1 MTGGP
6 SLRVETGDVTTPPS
20 TSAVASPATP
30 PVASA
35 SLAEALARWAA
46 EAPQRAA
53 LVHTRDDFPRRGVA
67 AAAAAFAGLAATAA
81 VMVVFAAS
89 WALMLAA
96 ATVAGATAAAAAV
109 ALQRSEASMLFAAQF
124 ETIRYGAL
132 HAHVSRL
139 TATLAAAGS
148 EEGSR
153 VLLLTPPPTAADTVS
168 LLAALR
174 VGGAT
179 LVIGPSVGCAGGAA
193 HCTARL
199 RPDLVVASRGAY
211 VRWRLALLF
220 CRWTRGETSGTTPP
234 LLRIDRLPA
243 FGSEEGGSNRAMPRH
258 GLPTAPPSGGG
269 GQPGPVAIVAAATR
283 ESAARAV
290 CDDAATEVASAD
302 ALRRRA
308 DAYGRALALALPR
321 SRPFGLSSA
330 VGPFGRD
337 ADRAPTAV
345 GGAGA
350 WRSLHLGSLHLALDD
365 LLLGG
370 TAVLHPRATVPAG
383 GNLPLL
389 NADNS
394 AAAWAT
400 GAQHLINRF
409 DINVL
414 TAPSDGW
421 AALAASLPGGSLR
434 GIALGAL
441 CVAPPLPPGDG
452 PATAPGLLS
461 AACELMRVEQPFR
474 PRGRGAVIWSL
485 SRSAVPC

>member
-1 MTGGP
+1 M
-6 SLRVETGDVTTPPS
+6 
-20 TSAVASPATP
+20 
-30 PVASA
+30 
-35 SLAEALARWAA
+35 
-46 EAPQRAA
+46 
-53 LVHTRDDFPRRGVA
+53 
-67 AAAAAFAGLAATAA
+67 
-81 VMVVFAAS
+81 
-89 WALMLAA
+89 
-96 ATVAGATAAAAAV
+96 
-109 ALQRSEASMLFAAQF
+109 
-124 ETIRYGAL
+124 
-132 HAHVSRL
+132 
-139 TATLAAAGS
+139 
-148 EEGSR
+148 
-153 VLLLTPPPTAADTVS
+153 LLLTPPPTAADTVS

-220 CRWTRGETSGTTPP
+220 RRWTRGETSGTTPP
-234 LLRIDRLPA
+234 LLPIDRLPA
-243 FGSEEGGSNRAMPRH
+243 FGSEEGGSYRAMPRH

-400 GAQHLINRF
+400 GVHPRPVYRRKHSLTSKRRAPRPRCSK
-409 DINVL
+409 VL
-414 TAPSDGW
+414 CRHTLTPVTHASALFGRRAAPHQSFRHQCAHRPIRRLGCAGCELARRQPSRDRLGRPLRCATTAARRRSSDGARAAQRSVRADASR
-421 AALAASLPGGSLR
+421 AALQAARERR
-434 GIALGAL
+434 GHLVAEPFCCAMLSTDLTRVPRMTIAGCSCFVLEHARR
-441 CVAPPLPPGDG
+441 PPFY
-452 PATAPGLLS
+452 LL
-461 AACELMRVEQPFR
+461 
-474 PRGRGAVIWSL
+474 
-485 SRSAVPC
+485 RSANRAERF